1 MMMKINYS
9 ALVLTLAHYKST
21 QVVFSP
27 EYCIK
32 FTACISYFFLFHY
45 VFNAKSLIKARY
57 QILESACCS
66 IQREPGNV

>member
-1 MMMKINYS
+1 MMKINYS

-32 FTACISYFFLFHY
+32 LTACISYFFYFIMSLMQSRWLKL
-45 VFNAKSLIKARY
+45 VTKS
-57 QILESACCS
+57 
-66 IQREPGNV
+66 

>member
-1 MMMKINYS
+1 MMKINYS

-32 FTACISYFFLFHY
+32 LTACISYFFYFII
-45 VFNAKSLIKARY
+45 SLMQSR
-57 QILESACCS
+57 
-66 IQREPGNV
+66 